1 MEREFIE
8 TNTFVNNWHELNLTD
23 ENLRELQNFMMKN
36 PKVGDIIKK
45 TGGLKKLRWTL
56 QNKGKSGGARVLFID
71 FVSYGKIIL
80 VNCYSKDMKDD
91 LTDKEKAIYKKL
103 IKEIKKEL

>member
-1 MEREFIE
+1 MVREFIE

-45 TGGLKKLRWTL
+45 NRRLKK
-56 QNKGKSGGARVLFID
+56 A
-71 FVSYGKIIL
+71 
-80 VNCYSKDMKDD
+80 
-91 LTDKEKAIYKKL
+91 
-103 IKEIKKEL
+103 